1 MEIYCQRK
9 LKLVIDNLNQME
21 IYCRRALKQYLDSLK
36 EKNKFNATIHLP
48 GLLPVLRKDFR
59 AVLKV
64 EGINV
69 FGSKQRAVLL
79 VWGS

>member
-1 MEIYCQRK
+1 
-9 LKLVIDNLNQME
+9 
-21 IYCRRALKQYLDSLK
+21 
-36 EKNKFNATIHLP
+36 LP